1 MSIPPDSGI
10 AWTISRREALGKRFS
25 RFPKERNL
33 KFSRCKKSPSF
44 PLWQRGDERGI
55 FGITI

>member
-44 PLWQRGDERGI
+44 P
-55 FGITI
+55 FGKGGMKGGFWE